1 MSAPARKTDFVAR
14 AREKWAEPPEWV
26 LALAE
31 ACTAKSQKDVAEQL
45 GYSASA
51 ISATL
56 ANAYKGDVREISE
69 RVRGAFLSFQV
80 ECPRKGTMDRNTCL
94 QWQDKP
100 FAATSA
106 DRVAMF
112 HACRSGC
119 PHSRL
124 KGD

>member
-1 MSAPARKTDFVAR
+1 MNGRPRTDFLAKV
-14 AREKWAEPPEWV
+14 RERWHEPPDWI

-31 ACTAKSQKDVAEQL
+31 ACATRTQAEVARQI

-51 ISATL
+51 VSATL
-56 ANAYKGDVREISE
+56 ANTYAGDLAEIAE
-69 RVRGAFLSFQV
+69 RVRGAFLGSEV
-80 ECPRKGTMDRNTCL
+80 ACPRKGRMRRDVCMA
-94 QWQDKP
+94 WQAKP
-100 FAATSA
+100 FAQTSS

-124 KGD
+124 REG

>member
-1 MSAPARKTDFVAR
+1 MSARARTDFVAKV
-14 AREKWAEPPEWV
+14 RERWPDPAPDWV

-31 ACTAKSQKDVAEQL
+31 ACATRTQDEVGRQI

-51 ISATL
+51 VSGTL
-56 ANAYKGDVREISE
+56 SNTYTGDRDAIAEK
-69 RVRGAFLSFQV
+69 VRGAFLGQHV
-80 ECPRKGTMDRNTCL
+80 ICPRKGQMRRDVCMA
-94 QWQDKP
+94 WQAKP
-100 FAATSA
+100 FAQSSS